1 MIKAS
6 WIDLCTATLPTNAF
20 TYVTAAANV
29 PLNDGQVLK
38 TISGK
43 TARHAQP
50 GSFNNGG
57 SIQ

>member
-1 MIKAS
+1 MIKAL
-6 WIDLCTATLPTNAF
+6 WIGLCTAILPTNAF
-20 TYVTAAANV
+20 ANVTTPTNV
-29 PLNDGQVLK
+29 PLNDDQVLK

-43 TARHAQP
+43 TARHVQP

>member
-1 MIKAS
+1 MINAS
-6 WIDLCTATLPTNAF
+6 WINLCTATLPINAF
-20 TYVTAAANV
+20 TNVTAAANV

-38 TISGK
+38 TTGGK
-43 TARHAQP
+43 TARHVQP